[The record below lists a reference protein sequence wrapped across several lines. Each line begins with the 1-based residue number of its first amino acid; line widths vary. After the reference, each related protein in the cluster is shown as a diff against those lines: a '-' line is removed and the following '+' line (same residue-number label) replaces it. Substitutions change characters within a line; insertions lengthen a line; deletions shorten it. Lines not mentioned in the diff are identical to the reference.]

1 MVVNQ
6 LTIKIIDMNFIKLKY
21 ISYVLVLLCFG
32 MADVLA
38 QSPNEPIKVTGKV
51 VDQKNMPLAGVSIFV
66 QEKKSGITTSAD
78 GSFALE
84 ATRND
89 QIIFQKDGFLLLSKS
104 AGEIN
109 QLTIK
114 LTPALI
120 EGGDND
126 NVQIPFGMRKKREVT
141 ATISTVNVAELP
153 QLPLSTLNNALTGRL
168 SGLYIQQT
176 GTRPGTDDANFLIRG
191 RSSYNNGQS
200 PLVLVDGVERDF
212 VDMDLAEI
220 ESISVLKDA
229 ASLAWYG
236 MSGSNGVIYVK
247 TKRGSATNTRVT
259 FDALGG
265 LQTPV
270 NVTRPLD
277 AYSFATLYNEA
288 QANSG
293 IAPAYS
299 ASVLEAYRTN
309 SDPLLYPNNNLVKD
323 FLKQASPVQRYVAT
337 VSGGNAFAKYFT
349 MFSFFDQD
357 GLYKGG
363 NNESY
368 DANTNFR
375 RINFRTNLDIHVNKT
390 LDVTL
395 DVAGRSASIRYPRDG
410 NGGFLAA
417 IYGTPSNAFPIIN
430 ADGTYGG
437 SSLFRSNPKA
447 MLEARGNVTDLTRTL
462 YANVNAKQK
471 LDFIAQG
478 LSLNA
483 FYSYDVTSIYTSG
496 FTQNYE
502 VYEFNP
508 TTTSYARY
516 GNKAILDYSPSD
528 FNGNVRRNEFWG
540 GLDYDRTFGNHQINA
555 SSRVMRGVVATPGA
569 LLDRREQWSNR
580 ISYGFKQRY
589 FIDVTGTLAASE
601 TFIPGNRTGFF
612 PAVSG
617 GWIVSEEQFLK
628 NASFLDYLKL
638 RASYGKVGNDAISTS
653 RRFMFNTYYNR
664 GGTGYLFGTG
674 YAAASNTTEA
684 ELANPGLTWETAKK
698 FDVGMDVK
706 LFKQMISLSAD
717 YFHENRTN
725 LLTNSLL
732 PNIIG
737 QSGGQVN
744 AGEAEYKGFE
754 AALNFNKKF
763 GDFNLNIYG
772 NYTYVKS
779 NIIQLNQEPGLPGYQ
794 LENGFPISGVVNGTA
809 FNRRFLEAV
818 GLFQSQAEIDGAPI
832 QRFSGTVKPGD
843 IRYRDI
849 NGDGIIDN
857 FDFVQKDYSN
867 VPTSYFGFGTSMN
880 YKGFDLAVLFQ
891 GTKGRTIQIQSLV
904 NDGTTNTGYINQF
917 SVDRWTPATAATA
930 KYPRL
935 ALADRGNN
943 TQVSDFWIRSGDF
956 LRLKHA
962 ELGYTLSPEFSKKLK
977 LQSIRFYVSGF
988 NLLTFD
994 KLDGLPIDPE
1004 IPEAGYINSYPYLR
1018 SYSLGLNVKF

>member
-1 MVVNQ
+1 M
-6 LTIKIIDMNFIKLKY
+6 KFIKLKY
-21 ISYVLVLLCFG
+21 LSCFMICLCFLVG
-32 MADVLA
+32 QSWA
-38 QSPNEPIKVTGKV
+38 QTPNQTITVSGKV
-51 VDQKNMPLAGVSIFV
+51 VDQNNTPLVGVAIAI
-66 QEKKSGITTSAD
+66 QEKKTGIATAAD
-78 GSFALE
+78 GSFSFE
-84 ATRND
+84 ASTND
-89 QIIFQKDGFLLLSKS
+89 QIIFEKIGFLTQSKS

-109 QLTIK
+109 NVTITLVATLTE
-114 LTPALI
+114 A
-120 EGGDND
+120 GDGD
-126 NVQIPFGMRKKREVT
+126 DVYIPFGIRKKRQVS
-141 ATISTVNVAELP
+141 ATISTVNVGELP

-212 VDMDLAEI
+212 VDMDIAEI

-236 MSGSNGVIYVK
+236 MSGSNGVLYVR
-247 TKRGSATNTRVT
+247 TKRGSATSTKVT

-265 LQTPV
+265 VQTPV

-277 AYSFATLYNEA
+277 SYSFATLYNEA

-293 IAPAYS
+293 ISPTYS
-299 ASVLEAYRTN
+299 PSVLEAYRSN
-309 SDPLLYPNNNLVKD
+309 LDPQLYPNNNLVKD
-323 FLKQASPVQRYVAT
+323 FLKQASPVQRYVGT

-349 MFSFFDQD
+349 MFSFFDQA

-363 NNESY
+363 NNPSY
-368 DANTNFR
+368 NANTNFQ
-375 RINFRTNLDIHVNKT
+375 RINFRTNLDIHVNKS
-390 LDVTL
+390 LDVSL
-395 DVAGRSASIRYPRDG
+395 DVAGRSATIRYPRDG
-410 NGGFLAA
+410 NGNFLST
-417 IYGTPSNAFPIIN
+417 IFGTPSNAFPILN

-447 MLEARGNVTDLTRTL
+447 MLESRGNISDLTRTL
-462 YANVNAKQK
+462 LANVTAKQK
-471 LDFIAQG
+471 LDFITKG

-483 FYSYDVTSIYTSG
+483 FYSYDVTSLYASG

-508 TTTSYARY
+508 TANSYQRY
-516 GNKAILDYSPSD
+516 GTKAVIDYANSD
-528 FNGNVRRNEFWG
+528 FQANVRRNEFWG
-540 GLDYDRTFGNHQINA
+540 GLDYDRTFGEHAINA
-555 SSRVMRGVVATPGA
+555 STRLMRGVVATPGS
-569 LLDRREQWSNR
+569 LLDRREQVSNR
-580 ISYGFKQRY
+580 LSYGFKQRY
-589 FIDVTGTLAASE
+589 FVDLIGTYAASE
-601 TFIPGNRTGFF
+601 TFMPGKRAGFF
-612 PAVSG
+612 PAISA
-617 GWIVSEEQFLK
+617 GWVASEEGFLK

-638 RASYGKVGNDAISTS
+638 RGSYGLVGNDAISTS

-684 ELANPGLTWETAKK
+684 ELANPGLTWEKTKK
-698 FDVGMDVK
+698 ADVGVDMK
-706 LFKQMISLSAD
+706 LFKQMLSISAD
-717 YFHENRTN
+717 YFHENRTD
-725 LLTNSLL
+725 LLTNALI
-732 PNIIG
+732 PTIIG
-737 QSGGQVN
+737 QSSGQVN

-754 AALNFNKKF
+754 TALNFNKKV
-763 GDFNLNIYG
+763 GQFNLNLYG

-779 NIIQLNQEPGLPGYQ
+779 NIIQLNQEPGLPAYQ

-809 FNRRFLEAV
+809 FNRRFLAAQ
-818 GLFQSQAEIDGAPI
+818 GLFQSQAEIDAAPI

-849 NGDGIIDN
+849 NGDGVIDN

-867 VPTSYFGFGTSMN
+867 VPTSYYGFGAALN
-880 YKGFDLAVLFQ
+880 YKGFDFTVLFQ
-891 GTKGRTIQIQSLV
+891 GTRGRTIQIESLV
-904 NDGTTNTGYINQF
+904 NSGTTNTGYINQF
-917 SVDRWTPATAATA
+917 SVDRWTPETASTA
-930 KYPRL
+930 KYHRL

-943 TQVSDFWIRSGDF
+943 TQVSDYWVRSGNY

-962 ELGYTLSPEFSKKLK
+962 ELGYTLNADFVKKLK
-977 LQSIRFYVSGF
+977 MQSIRFYVSGF

-994 KLDGLPIDPE
+994 QLGDLPIDPE
-1004 IPEAGYINSYPYLR
+1004 IPESGYINSYPYLR

>member
-1 MVVNQ
+1 MN
-6 LTIKIIDMNFIKLKY
+6 LIKIKY
-21 ISYVLVLLCFG
+21 ITCLLVLLCFG
-32 MADVLA
+32 IADGWA
-38 QSPNEPIKVTGKV
+38 QNPNENITVSGKV
-51 VDQKNMPLAGVSIFV
+51 VDQNNKPIAGVSILV
-66 QEKKSGITTSAD
+66 QEKKSGKLTAAD
-78 GSFALE
+78 GTFAFE
-84 ATRND
+84 TSSND
-89 QIIFQKDGFLLLSKS
+89 QLIFQKEGFLTLGKS
-104 AGEIN
+104 AGEVN
-109 QLTIK
+109 QATITLK
-114 LTPALI
+114 AALM
-120 EGGDND
+120 EAGDND
-126 NVQIPFGMRKKREVT
+126 NVQIPFGIRKRREVS
-141 ATISTVNVAELP
+141 ATISTVNVSELP

-168 SGLYIQQT
+168 AGLYIQQT
-176 GTRPGTDDANFLIRG
+176 GTRPGTDDASFLIRG

-200 PLVLVDGVERDF
+200 PLVLVDGIERDF

-247 TKRGSATNTRVT
+247 TKRGSATSTKVT

-277 AYSFATLYNEA
+277 SYSFATLYNEA

-299 ASVLEAYRTN
+299 ESVLAAYRTN
-309 SDPLLYPNNNLVKD
+309 SDPLLYPNNNFVKD
-323 FLKQASPVQRYVAT
+323 FLKSASPVQRYVAT
-337 VSGGNAFAKYFT
+337 VSGGNAFARYFT
-349 MFSFFDQD
+349 MFSFFDQA
-357 GLYKGG
+357 GLYTGG
-363 NNESY
+363 HNDSY
-368 DANTNFR
+368 DANTNFQ
-375 RINFRTNLDIHVNKT
+375 RINFRTNLDLHVNKS

-410 NGGFLAA
+410 NGGFLSA

-430 ADGTYGG
+430 ADGSYGG
-437 SSLFRSNPKA
+437 SSLFRSNPRA
-447 MLEARGNVTDLTRTL
+447 MLESRGVITDLTRTL
-462 YANVNAKQK
+462 LANVSVKQK
-471 LDFIAQG
+471 LDFITQG

-483 FYSYDVTSIYTSG
+483 FYSYDVTSLYASG

-502 VYEFNP
+502 VYEFNAA
-508 TTTSYARY
+508 TSTYARY
-516 GNKAILDYSPSD
+516 GNKAILDYAASD

-540 GLDYDRTFGNHQINA
+540 GLDYDHTFGDHSINI
-555 SSRVMRGVVATPGA
+555 SSRLMRGVVAQPGS

-589 FIDVTGTLAASE
+589 FVDLAGTLAASE
-601 TFIPGNRTGFF
+601 TFMPGKRAGFF
-612 PAVSG
+612 PAISA
-617 GWIVSEEQFLK
+617 GWIASDENFLK
-628 NASFLDYLKL
+628 GITFIDYLKL

-684 ELANPGLTWETAKK
+684 ELANPDLTWETAKK
-698 FDVGMDVK
+698 ADVGIDVK
-706 LFKQMISLSAD
+706 LFKEMISLSAD

-725 LLTNSLL
+725 LLTSSLL
-732 PNIIG
+732 PTIIG
-737 QSGGQVN
+737 QGGGQVN
-744 AGEAEYKGFE
+744 GGEAEYKGFE
-754 AALNFNKKF
+754 TAINFNKKF
-763 GDFNLNIYG
+763 GAFNVNIYG

-779 NIIQLNQEPGLPGYQ
+779 NIIQLNQEPGLPAYQ

-809 FNRRFLEAV
+809 FNRRFLESQ
-818 GLFQSQAEIDGAPI
+818 GLFQSQAEIDAAPT

-849 NGDGIIDN
+849 NGDNVIDN

-867 VPTSYFGFGTSMN
+867 IPTSYYSFGTAIN
-880 YKGFDLAVLFQ
+880 FKGFDLAVLFQ
-891 GTKGRTIQIQSLV
+891 GTQGRTIQIESLV
-904 NDGTTNTGYINQF
+904 NNGSTNTGYINQF

-943 TQVSDFWIRSGDF
+943 TQVSDYWTKSGDY

-962 ELGYTLSPEFSKKLK
+962 ELGYTLNAGLVQKLK
-977 LQSIRFYVSGF
+977 LQSIRLYVSGF

-994 KLDGLPIDPE
+994 KLKDLPIDPE
-1004 IPEAGYINSYPYLR
+1004 IPEAGYINSYPSLR

>member
-1 MVVNQ
+1 M
-6 LTIKIIDMNFIKLKY
+6 
-21 ISYVLVLLCFG
+21 LVMLCFG
-32 MADVLA
+32 LTNVFA
-38 QSPNEPIKVTGKV
+38 QRPNETVIVSGKV
-51 VDQKNMPLAGVSIFV
+51 VDQKNAPIAGVNILV
-66 QEKKSGITTSAD
+66 QEKKNGNITAAD
-78 GSFALE
+78 GTFSFE
-84 ATRND
+84 TSSND
-89 QIIFQKDGFLLLSKS
+89 QIIFQKEGFLTISKS
-104 AGEIN
+104 AGEIK
-109 QLTIK
+109 QTTIT
-114 LTPALI
+114 LVAALV
-120 EGGDND
+120 EAGDND
-126 NVQIPFGMRKKREVT
+126 NVQIPFGVRKKREVS
-141 ATISTVNVAELP
+141 ATISTVNVTELP

-200 PLVLVDGVERDF
+200 PLILVDGVERDF

-236 MSGSNGVIYVK
+236 MSGSNGVIYVR
-247 TKRGSATNTRVT
+247 TKRGSATSTKVT

-270 NVTRPLD
+270 DVTRPLD
-277 AYSFATLYNEA
+277 SYSFATLYNEA

-293 IAPAYS
+293 ISPSYS
-299 ASVLEAYRTN
+299 PSVLEAYRTN
-309 SDPLLYPNNNLVKD
+309 SDPLLYPNNNFVKD
-323 FLKQASPVQRYVAT
+323 FLKEASPVQRYVAT
-337 VSGGNAFAKYFT
+337 ISGGNAFAKYFT

-363 NNESY
+363 NNPSY
-368 DANTNFR
+368 NANTNFQ

-410 NGGFLAA
+410 NGGFLSA
-417 IYGTPSNAFPIIN
+417 IFGTPSNAFPIMN

-437 SSLFRSNPKA
+437 SSLFRNNPKA
-447 MLEARGNVTDLTRTL
+447 MLESRGNVTDLTRTL
-462 YANVNAKQK
+462 LANVSVKQK
-471 LDFIAQG
+471 LNFITEG

-483 FYSYDVTSIYTSG
+483 FYSYDVTSLYASG

-502 VYEFNP
+502 VYEFNAAAN
-508 TTTSYARY
+508 TYARY
-516 GNKAILDYSPSD
+516 GTKAILDYAASD

-540 GLDYDRTFGNHQINA
+540 GLDYDRTFGDHAFNV
-555 SSRVMRGVVATPGA
+555 SSRVMRGVVAQPGS
-569 LLDRREQWSNR
+569 LLDRRQQWSNR
-580 ISYGFKQRY
+580 VTYGFKQRY
-589 FIDVTGTLAASE
+589 FIDLIGTLGASE
-601 TFIPGNRTGFF
+601 TFMPGKRAGFF
-612 PAVSG
+612 PAVSA
-617 GWIVSEEQFLK
+617 GWIASDENFLK
-628 NASFLDYLKL
+628 SASFLDYLKV

-684 ELANPGLTWETAKK
+684 ELANPDLTWETAKK
-698 FDVGMDVK
+698 FDVGLDAK
-706 LFKQMISLSAD
+706 LFKQMISISAD

-732 PNIIG
+732 PTIIG
-737 QSGGQVN
+737 QGGGQVN
-744 AGEAEYKGFE
+744 AGEAEYEGFE
-754 AALNFNKKF
+754 TSLNFNKKF
-763 GDFNLNIYG
+763 GAFNLNVYG

-779 NIIQLNQEPGLPGYQ
+779 NIIQLNQEPGLPAYQ
-794 LENGFPISGVVNGTA
+794 LETGFPISGVVNGTA

-818 GLFQSQAEIDGAPI
+818 GLFQSQSEIDAAPV

-849 NGDGIIDN
+849 NGDGVIDN
-857 FDFVQKDYSN
+857 FDFVQKDYTN
-867 VPTSYFGFGTSMN
+867 VPTSYYGFGASMN
-880 YKGFDLAVLFQ
+880 YKGFDLALLFQ
-891 GTKGRTIQIQSLV
+891 GTQGRTIQIESLV
-904 NDGTTNTGYINQF
+904 NNGSTNTGYINQF
-917 SVDRWTPATAATA
+917 SVDRWTPANAATA

-943 TQVSDFWIRSGDF
+943 TQVSDYWVRSGDY
-956 LRLKHA
+956 LRLKHV
-962 ELGYTLSPEFSKKLK
+962 ELGYTLNSDFVKKLK

>member
-1 MVVNQ
+1 
-6 LTIKIIDMNFIKLKY
+6 MNFIKLKY
-21 ISYVLVLLCFG
+21 ISCMLVMLCFG
-32 MADVLA
+32 LTNVFA
-38 QSPNEPIKVTGKV
+38 QRPNETVIVSGKV
-51 VDQKNMPLAGVSIFV
+51 VDQKNAPIAGVNILV
-66 QEKKSGITTSAD
+66 QEKKNGNITAAD
-78 GSFALE
+78 GTFSFE
-84 ATRND
+84 TSSND
-89 QIIFQKDGFLLLSKS
+89 QIIFQKEGFLTISKS
-104 AGEIN
+104 AGEIK
-109 QLTIK
+109 QTTIT
-114 LTPALI
+114 LVAALV
-120 EGGDND
+120 EAGDND
-126 NVQIPFGMRKKREVT
+126 NVQIPFGVRKKREVS
-141 ATISTVNVAELP
+141 ATISTVNVTELP

-200 PLVLVDGVERDF
+200 PLILVDGVERDF

-236 MSGSNGVIYVK
+236 MSGSNGVIYVR
-247 TKRGSATNTRVT
+247 TKRGSATSTKVT

-270 NVTRPLD
+270 DVTRPLD
-277 AYSFATLYNEA
+277 SYSFATLYNEA

-293 IAPAYS
+293 ISPSYS
-299 ASVLEAYRTN
+299 PSVLEAYRTN
-309 SDPLLYPNNNLVKD
+309 SDPLLYPNNNFVKD
-323 FLKQASPVQRYVAT
+323 FLKEASPVQRYVAT
-337 VSGGNAFAKYFT
+337 ISGGNAFAKYFT

-363 NNESY
+363 NNPSY
-368 DANTNFR
+368 NANTNFQ

-410 NGGFLAA
+410 NGGFLSA
-417 IYGTPSNAFPIIN
+417 IFGTPSNAFPIMN

-437 SSLFRSNPKA
+437 SSLFRNNPKA
-447 MLEARGNVTDLTRTL
+447 MLESRGNVTDLTRTL
-462 YANVNAKQK
+462 LANVSVKQK
-471 LDFIAQG
+471 LNFITEG

-483 FYSYDVTSIYTSG
+483 FYSYDVTSLYASG

-502 VYEFNP
+502 VYEFNAAAN
-508 TTTSYARY
+508 TYARY
-516 GNKAILDYSPSD
+516 GTKAILDYAASD

-540 GLDYDRTFGNHQINA
+540 GLDYDRTFGDHAFNV
-555 SSRVMRGVVATPGA
+555 SSRVMRGVVAQPGS
-569 LLDRREQWSNR
+569 LLDRRQQWSNR
-580 ISYGFKQRY
+580 VTYGFKQRY
-589 FIDVTGTLAASE
+589 FIDLIGTLGASE
-601 TFIPGNRTGFF
+601 TFMPGKRAGFF
-612 PAVSG
+612 PAVSA
-617 GWIVSEEQFLK
+617 GWIASDENFLK
-628 NASFLDYLKL
+628 SASFLDYLKV

-684 ELANPGLTWETAKK
+684 ELANPDLTWETAKK
-698 FDVGMDVK
+698 FDVGLDAK
-706 LFKQMISLSAD
+706 LFKQMISISAD

-732 PNIIG
+732 PTIIG
-737 QSGGQVN
+737 QGGGQVN
-744 AGEAEYKGFE
+744 AGEAEYEGFE
-754 AALNFNKKF
+754 TSLNFNKKF
-763 GDFNLNIYG
+763 GAFNLNVYG

-779 NIIQLNQEPGLPGYQ
+779 NIIQLNQEPGLPAYQ
-794 LENGFPISGVVNGTA
+794 LETGFPISGVVNGTA

-818 GLFQSQAEIDGAPI
+818 GLFQSQSEIDAAPV

-849 NGDGIIDN
+849 NGDGVIDN
-857 FDFVQKDYSN
+857 FDFVQKDYTN
-867 VPTSYFGFGTSMN
+867 VPTSYYGFGASMN
-880 YKGFDLAVLFQ
+880 YKGFDLALLFQ
-891 GTKGRTIQIQSLV
+891 GTQGRTIQIESLV
-904 NDGTTNTGYINQF
+904 NNGSTNTGYINQF
-917 SVDRWTPATAATA
+917 SVDRWTPANAATA

-943 TQVSDFWIRSGDF
+943 TQVSDYWVRSGDY
-956 LRLKHA
+956 LRLKHV
-962 ELGYTLSPEFSKKLK
+962 ELGYTLNSDFVKKLK